1 MNPRFANY
9 AKASFLARLR
19 PVVQLLHRG
28 LNRRR
33 IVPLLVCV
41 LPETA
46 FAALVDTDVVE
57 ERHLG
62 QAEFRQPEPVL
73 RSQASLAAER
83 LNHQGKAR
91 ASDFPRCL
99 LIEDVQRR
107 LVDETD
113 VDAISLCTSSVDI

>member
-1 MNPRFANY
+1 MNPRFAHY

-33 IVPLLVCV
+33 ILPLLVRV

-46 FAALVDTDVVE
+46 FAAFVDTDVVVD
-57 ERHLG
+57 RQLR
-62 QAEFRQPEPVL
+62 QADFRKPEPVL

-83 LNHQGKAR
+83 LNHQSKAR

-113 VDAISLCTSSVDI
+113 VDAISLCSVDI